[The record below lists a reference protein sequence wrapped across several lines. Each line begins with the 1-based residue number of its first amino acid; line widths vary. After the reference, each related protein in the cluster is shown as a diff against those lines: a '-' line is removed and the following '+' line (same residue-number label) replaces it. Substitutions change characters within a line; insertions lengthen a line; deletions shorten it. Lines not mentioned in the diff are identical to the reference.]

1 LVTDAV
7 SKAIEG
13 SSLKDAAERLNKWQ
27 VSHGRSNKWQ
37 TSDNTLKHSDALKLA
52 NHLGFGDLPWSWDK
66 PRTREG
72 YAFCL

>member
-27 VSHGRSNKWQ
+27 ANG
-37 TSDNTLKHSDALKLA
+37 NTLKHSAALKLA